1 MFEVF
6 LLVRM
11 NNSKVTTLTA
21 EKRRQYHDSGF
32 WQDETIFQIVQ
43 RHAQQTPDSFAAS
56 DRYRR
61 LTYRQLVEAA
71 ERLATGLSENGIR
84 PGQQVAVW
92 LPNRLETVIT
102 LLACSRNRYTCC
114 PSLQRGHT
122 VAEAMK
128 LLERFRAAVVITERG
143 YGTDVGRYDV
153 EAELARLPLEPKHF
167 CLQPVTRENAERS
180 LFSPVS
186 AAPSNLR
193 LYPSFPLEGR
203 AGARRTEPGIG
214 AVGQTRPDPDTVV
227 YLALTSGTTG
237 EPKGVMHSDNTLL
250 ANARA
255 IAADWRFSPDSVIYT
270 LSPLSHNLGFGAMVS
285 ALYAGAEIVLSNL
298 SRGESLMD
306 DLLRTNA
313 TFIYGVPAHAIDLLK
328 ELRKA
333 GTKTLEKITGFRISG
348 AQAPGKVAAELI
360 EYGIAPQTG
369 YGMTEAHSHNY
380 TLPGDDPRRIIET
393 AGRACPGYEIKIWSM
408 DNPDTEAATGEIG
421 QVGGKGASLMLG
433 YFDDEKATESS
444 FNSAGWFMTGDIGSL
459 DEDGY
464 LRIAGRIKDV
474 IIRGGR
480 NIYPARIEQLAVRH
494 HAVEKAAAIPFPDE
508 RLGERVCL
516 VIMPVNGASLDPE
529 KILKHLDEEGLS
541 KYDMPEYLVE
551 IDDMP
556 LTSSGKVIKRDLLAL
571 IDEGQLK
578 PEPARWRTCSR

>member
-1 MFEVF
+1 
-6 LLVRM
+6 
-11 NNSKVTTLTA
+11 
-21 EKRRQYHDSGF
+21 
-32 WQDETIFQIVQ
+32 
-43 RHAQQTPDSFAAS
+43 
-56 DRYRR
+56 
-61 LTYRQLVEAA
+61 
-71 ERLATGLSENGIR
+71 
-84 PGQQVAVW
+84 
-92 LPNRLETVIT
+92 
-102 LLACSRNRYTCC
+102 
-114 PSLQRGHT
+114 
-122 VAEAMK
+122 
-128 LLERFRAAVVITERG
+128 
-143 YGTDVGRYDV
+143 
-153 EAELARLPLEPKHF
+153 
-167 CLQPVTRENAERS
+167 
-180 LFSPVS
+180 
-186 AAPSNLR
+186 
-193 LYPSFPLEGR
+193 
-203 AGARRTEPGIG
+203 
-214 AVGQTRPDPDTVV
+214 
-227 YLALTSGTTG
+227 
-237 EPKGVMHSDNTLL
+237 MHSDNTLL

-408 DNPDTEAATGEIG
+408 DNPDTEAAIGEIG

-516 VIMPVNGASLDPE
+516 VIMPVNGVSLDPE

-571 IDEGQLK
+571 IDEGQLN